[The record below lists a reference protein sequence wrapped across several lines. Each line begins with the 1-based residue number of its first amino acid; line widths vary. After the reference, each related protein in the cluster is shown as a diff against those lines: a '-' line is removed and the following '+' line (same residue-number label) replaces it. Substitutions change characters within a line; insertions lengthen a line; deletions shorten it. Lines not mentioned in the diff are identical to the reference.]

1 MKRGKSLHPGFPFS
15 IGYSRGDPM
24 EFFSALGAGILFALA
39 CNLDT
44 VLASV
49 GQGAEGGELRLRET
63 LTVATVTTLVTF
75 LSLTLGAFGAAL
87 LPQGLADRLGGLA
100 LAGLG
105 LWYILD
111 ALRGKTGET
120 GGESRSWL
128 ALSAALAV
136 NNAGVGVAAGVTGL
150 SPLLASLCNFFVT
163 LFALFLGRQL
173 GRKLSRWSAL
183 ALPVSGL
190 LLVGLGLWQLL

>member
-1 MKRGKSLHPGFPFS
+1 M
-15 IGYSRGDPM
+15 D
-24 EFFSALGAGILFALA
+24 FFSALGAGMLFALA

-44 VLASV
+44 VLAAV
-49 GQGAEGGELRLRET
+49 GHGAEGSGLGLRET
-63 LTVATVTTLVTF
+63 LTVASVTTLVTF
-75 LSLTLGAFGAAL
+75 LSLTLGALGAAL

-100 LAGLG
+100 LAALG

-120 GGESRSWL
+120 GSEGRGWL

-150 SPLLASLCNFFVT
+150 SPALASLCNFFVT
-163 LFALFLGRQL
+163 LLALSLGRQL
-173 GRKLSRWSAL
+173 GRKLSRWSSL
-183 ALPVSGL
+183 ALPASGL
-190 LLVGLGLWQLL
+190 LLVGLGLWQIL

>member
-1 MKRGKSLHPGFPFS
+1 
-15 IGYSRGDPM
+15 M

-44 VLASV
+44 VLAAV
-49 GQGAEGGELRLRET
+49 GQGAGGDGLGLREM
-63 LTVATVTTLVTF
+63 LTAALVTTAVTF
-75 LSLTLGAFGAAL
+75 LSLTLGALGAAM

-100 LAGLG
+100 LTALG

-111 ALRGKTGET
+111 ALRGGDNGPE
-120 GGESRSWL
+120 GGAGRGWL

-150 SPLLASLCNFFVT
+150 SPVLASVCNFGVT
-163 LFALFLGRQL
+163 ILSLLLGRQL
-173 GRKLSRWSAL
+173 GRRLARWNAM
-183 ALPVSGL
+183 ALPASGVM
-190 LLVGLGLWQLL
+190 LVALGVWQLL